1 MIAQKNNT
9 EPAPRFLLPLIIGVS
24 VLIRIIAAVFL
35 GDKVV
40 VLPGTMDQIS
50 YHNLALRVLGG
61 HGFSF
66 GVGWWPATPANQPTA
81 HWSFLYTLYL
91 VLVYFIFGPH
101 PLIARLIQA
110 ILVGVIQPYLTY
122 KIGRKIFGEWVGLIA
137 AFLSAIY
144 IYFIYYSATLM
155 TEPFYI
161 TSILWALFL
170 LIELGDLQF
179 KESNV
184 LPRRGITLSIYLGL
198 ALTIGVLL
206 RQLLLIV
213 VPFLLLW
220 LWFVWWNRNKE
231 LPIFTTAVVVGIMIL
246 CILPITLYNY
256 QRFHRFVLIN
266 TNAGFAFFWG
276 NNPIYETQFQPILSE
291 DNVSYAQLIPNDVR
305 SLNEAAMDQ
314 ELLKRGIGFVIS
326 DPVRYILLS
335 ISRIPF
341 YFEFWPTES
350 SSLISNISRVFSF
363 GIMLPFMVYGIIVT
377 FLNRSEKALRGW
389 SSPVALLLLFSFLYT
404 GIHVLTWTLIR
415 YRLPID
421 AILLI
426 FAGCALTDIYQR
438 ITHRFNFKPRP
449 LQTKYKPG

>member
-1 MIAQKNNT
+1 
-9 EPAPRFLLPLIIGVS
+9 
-24 VLIRIIAAVFL
+24 
-35 GDKVV
+35 
-40 VLPGTMDQIS
+40 MDQIS
-50 YHNLALRVLGG
+50 YHNLALRVLAG

-66 GVGWWPATPANQPTA
+66 GVGWWPATPANHPTA
-81 HWSFLYTLYL
+81 HWGFLFTMYL

-110 ILVGVIQPYLTY
+110 ILVGVIQPYLTF
-122 KIGRKIFGEWVGLIA
+122 KIGQKIFGDWVGLIA

-170 LIELGDLQF
+170 LIELGDLHF
-179 KESNV
+179 KV
-184 LPRRGITLSIYLGL
+184 GDALPQRGITLSIYLGL

-206 RQLLLIV
+206 RQLLLIA

-220 LWFVWWNRNKE
+220 IWLVWWKRKKE

-256 QRFHRFVLIN
+256 QRFHSFVLLN

-276 NNPIYETQFQPILSE
+276 NNPIYGTQFQPILSD
-291 DNVSYAQLIPNDVR
+291 DNVGYGQLIPNDVR
-305 SLNEAAMDQ
+305 SLSEAAMDQ

-326 DPVRYILLS
+326 NPVRYILLS

-341 YFEFWPTES
+341 YFEFWPTKS
-350 SSLISNISRVFSF
+350 SSLISNLSRVFSF
-363 GIMLPFMVYGIIVT
+363 GIMLPFMVYGIIAT
-377 FLNRSEKALRGW
+377 LFNLSLKALGGW
-389 SSPVALLLLFSFLYT
+389 SSPAVLLMLFSFLYT

-421 AILLI
+421 AILLV
-426 FAGCALTDIYQR
+426 FAGYALVDIYQK
-438 ITHRFNFKPRP
+438 ITHRFIFKQRA